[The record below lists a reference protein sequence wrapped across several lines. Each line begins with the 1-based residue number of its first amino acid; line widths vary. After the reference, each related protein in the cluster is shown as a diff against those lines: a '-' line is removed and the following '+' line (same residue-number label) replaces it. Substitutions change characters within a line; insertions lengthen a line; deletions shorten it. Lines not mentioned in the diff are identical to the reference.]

1 MKTALFRPLL
11 EVALLLLVALGVTRW
26 LTGLFGGRVKV
37 LRLTAARQLRLAFW
51 PLLALDASLS
61 AVSAML
67 LNGRSARGFEWAL
80 ATLFFG
86 LTLTLSLPAFVLHV
100 RYWLLNQSTEVIFQP
115 EANRFE
121 IYQHGQREFFV
132 QREIWKVE
140 RVSCRARR
148 TFWVNYDYLRL
159 HLTDGRVLTL
169 TSLLSDLEPLTTF
182 LRSAPTERRAVAWCW
197 V

>member
-1 MKTALFRPLL
+1 MKNALLRPLL
-11 EVALLLLVALGVTRW
+11 EVALLLLVALGITRW
-26 LTGLFGGRVKV
+26 LTGLFGVRVKL
-37 LRLTAARQLRLAFW
+37 LRLSAGRQLRLAFW

-67 LNGRSARGFEWAL
+67 LNGRSAQGFEWVL
-80 ATLFFG
+80 AAVFFG

-100 RYWLLNQSTEVIFQP
+100 RYWLLNNGTEVIFQP
-115 EANRFE
+115 EANQFE
-121 IYQHGQREFFV
+121 IYEQGQRQFFNY
-132 QREIWKVE
+132 RDILKVE

-159 HLTDGRVLTL
+159 HLADGRILTL
-169 TSLLSDLEPLTTF
+169 TSLLGDLEPLTTF

>member
-1 MKTALFRPLL
+1 MKNALLRPLL
-11 EVALLLLVALGVTRW
+11 EVALLLLVALGLTRW
-26 LTGLFGGRVKV
+26 FTGLFGGRANV

-80 ATLFFG
+80 AAVFFG

-100 RYWLLNQSTEVIFQP
+100 HYWLLNQRTEVVFQP
-115 EANRFE
+115 EANRVE
-121 IYQHGQREFFV
+121 VYERGQRQFFM
-132 QREIWKVE
+132 QRDLRQVE

-148 TFWVNYDYLRL
+148 TFWANYDYLRL
-159 HLTDGRVLTL
+159 HLADGRVLTL
-169 TSLLSDLEPLTTF
+169 TSLLGNLEPLTAF
-182 LRSAPTERRAVAWCW
+182 LGSAPTVRRSVTWCW